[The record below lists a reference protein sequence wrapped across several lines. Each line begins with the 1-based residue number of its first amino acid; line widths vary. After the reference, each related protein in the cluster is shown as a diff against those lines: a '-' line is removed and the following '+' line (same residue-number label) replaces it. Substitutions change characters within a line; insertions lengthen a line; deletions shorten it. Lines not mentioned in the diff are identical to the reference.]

1 MKLKRSKNSNPP
13 AEQKTPATPEAPG
26 HTWTAG
32 DKFKTLGGATLIGLM
47 LLSGPAAIVYTIVKP
62 EAAVGPVQAEQT
74 PGLSETEQR
83 AGGAGADFV
92 AAWLAATNDDHT
104 EFDRLTALRPTAF
117 PRTATDARDLRLISV
132 TPAPENPEQLLV
144 LVSASTK
151 LADES
156 WVRSYYSV
164 PMLITETQVSPV
176 TLPSQVAVPAP
187 TEKPREARYT
197 TRVVGPVTDTITG
210 FFEAY
215 LTGAGEI
222 DRLLTPGSSIAEV
235 TPAPFTEIQVG
246 SVQATKDVSS
256 EPADGET
263 ADLLATISAKSSA
276 DEIGITSTY
285 SLAVTARAG
294 RWEITALNPFPVLS
308 DPSTTP
314 TETE

>member
-1 MKLKRSKNSNPP
+1 MKLKRSKISTPS
-13 AEQKTPATPEAPG
+13 AEQKALAPPEAPG
-26 HTWTAG
+26 HNWTAG

-62 EAAVGPVQAEQT
+62 EATVGPVQTEQT
-74 PGLSETEQR
+74 PGLSEIEQR

-92 AAWLAATNDDHT
+92 AAWLAATNDDHA
-104 EFDRLTALRPTAF
+104 EFDRLTAQRPTAF

-132 TPAPENPEQLLV
+132 SPASGSPDQLLV
-144 LVSASTK
+144 LVSASIK
-151 LADES
+151 LTDES

-164 PMLITETQVSPV
+164 PMLITEGQISPV

-187 TEKPREARYT
+187 TEKPREARYA

-222 DRLLTPGSSIAEV
+222 DRLLTPGSSIVAV
-235 TPAPFTEIQVG
+235 MPAPFTEVQVG
-246 SVQATKDVSS
+246 SVQATAEISA
-256 EPADGET
+256 EPEDGET
-263 ADLLATISAKSSA
+263 ADLLATISAKNSA

-294 RWEITALNPFPVLS
+294 RWEITALNSFPVLS

>member
-1 MKLKRSKNSNPP
+1 MKMKRSKNNTPP
-13 AEQKTPATPEAPG
+13 AEQKTSGAPEAPG
-26 HTWTAG
+26 HSWTAG
-32 DKFKTLGGATLIGLM
+32 DKFKTLGGATLIGLL
-47 LLSGPAAIVYTIVKP
+47 LLSGPAAFAYSVFKP
-62 EAAVGPVQAEQT
+62 EAIAGPIQAEQT
-74 PGLSETEQR
+74 PGLSEVEQR

-92 AAWLAATNDDHT
+92 AAWLAATNDDHA

-132 TPAPENPEQLLV
+132 SPASGSPDQLLV
-144 LVSASTK
+144 LVSASIK
-151 LADES
+151 LIDES

-164 PMLITETQVSPV
+164 PMLITEGQISPV
-176 TLPSQVAVPAP
+176 TLPSQIAVPAP
-187 TEKPREARYT
+187 AEKPREARYT

-210 FFEAY
+210 FFQAY

-222 DRLLTPGSSIAEV
+222 DRLLTPGSSIAAV
-235 TPAPFTEIQVG
+235 MPTPFTEIQVG
-246 SVQATKDVSS
+246 SVQATAEISD
-256 EPADGET
+256 EPTDGET
-263 ADLLATISAKSSA
+263 ADLLATISAKNSA